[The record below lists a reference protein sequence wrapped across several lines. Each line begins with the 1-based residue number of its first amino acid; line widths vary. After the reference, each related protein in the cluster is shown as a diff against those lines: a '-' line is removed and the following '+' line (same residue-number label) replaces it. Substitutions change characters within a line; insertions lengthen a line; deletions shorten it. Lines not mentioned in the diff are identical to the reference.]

1 MMTNKKIEKWDLG
14 YALLKAYVE
23 FVFRFYFRNIY
34 VQNKHR
40 IPDDAPVIFAPNHQN
55 ALMDA
60 LAVLYSIS
68 GQQVFLARADIFKNK
83 VIASILGFLKLMPV
97 YRIRD
102 GYTSLQNNE
111 RVLNKVS
118 EVLFAK
124 GALVIFPEGNH
135 GDRKALR
142 PLKKGICRMALQA
155 EEKNSFRLG
164 LYIVPV
170 GLDYENY
177 YKFHK
182 SLLVNFGEPI
192 PVESFQDEYLQNSS
206 RAYNSL
212 KNRIAEELKKVMIH
226 IGEVHRYHLIDQ
238 LREIYRKRMK
248 EQMNLPDLG
257 YPQRFKADRRLVGI
271 CESKIQEEPHEGE
284 ALGRKVRKFQKH
296 LHRLNFRPWL
306 FERQKYSMP
315 AVLATFSLF
324 VLFLPLFLYGL
335 VNNALPFF
343 LPGLANRNVKDPQ
356 FYSSI
361 RFGLALVLF
370 PLFYLVQ
377 LGIFSIIF
385 DGFWLSLG
393 YLASLPIAGYF
404 AYQYYRVLKKTW
416 AKWRYNLFRVKKP
429 QTFREIHKLREEI
442 IQTVDR
448 WVEEHETTLSI
459 SEARGEGY

>member
-1 MMTNKKIEKWDLG
+1 MAEKRGMTPQRNIEKRDPG
-14 YALLKAYVE
+14 YALLKPYVE
-23 FVFRFYFRNIY
+23 TVFRLYFRNIY

-68 GQQVFLARADIFKNK
+68 GQPVFLARADIFKNK

-155 EEKNSFRLG
+155 EEKNNFRLG

-212 KNRIAEELKKVMIH
+212 KNRIAEGLKKVMIH
-226 IGEVHRYHLIDQ
+226 IGEGYRYHLIDH

-248 EQMNLPDLG
+248 EQMNLPDLSH
-257 YPQRFKADRRLVGI
+257 PQKFKADRRLVGI

-315 AVLATFSLF
+315 VLLVTSSLF

-377 LGIFSIIF
+377 LVVFNQFVDNG
-385 DGFWLSLG
+385 WWRLA
-393 YLASLPIAGYF
+393 YLVSLPLTGYA
-404 AYQYYRVLKKTW
+404 AYQYYRLLKKW
-416 AKWRYNLFRVKKP
+416 WLKVRYELFRMKKP
-429 QTFREIHKLREEI
+429 ERFNMLRKLREEI
-442 IQTVDR
+442 IRTVDR
-448 WVEEHETTLSI
+448 WVEERVGPN
-459 SEARGEGY
+459 A